1 MREGRKW
8 TRRALV
14 DPRKGVG
21 CWQCCRRGAFGL
33 CELKGSSSWELH
45 SLEGQQ
51 PAISFNF
58 QGQQHGTQGP
68 QEHFLRKCLCLCFR
82 IAGDTALNKN
92 IHESVSAQIRKNFA
106 KSKWRVSP
114 KCVCFVFAK
123 SPGTLNHSGEGGS
136 PVWACYVSIGP
147 WRFEQES
154 PESYL
159 MNFAKFV
166 FLKKKCMIL
175 FYVCGIWLHVC
186 LCTHSCEP
194 LCGC

>member
-1 MREGRKW
+1 MFLDWAQKRKTMREGRKW

-123 SPGTLNHSGEGGS
+123 SPRDLKPFWRRWFSSLSMLCFYWPLKIWTGIPRILLNEF
-136 PVWACYVSIGP
+136 C
-147 WRFEQES
+147 
-154 PESYL
+154 
-159 MNFAKFV
+159 
-166 FLKKKCMIL
+166 
-175 FYVCGIWLHVC
+175 
-186 LCTHSCEP
+186 
-194 LCGC
+194 